1 MKLWNPD
8 YRKVVLGQILSLF
21 ANNILYFCLSLY
33 VLDKTGSG
41 VWFGSIMAVSL
52 VPTLVLMPV
61 GGVLSDRMNKRTL
74 MLLLDVVILGTLL
87 LSTLWGELNLAVIAA
102 ILIVLSVVEAF
113 YSPCVQASVPLLQEP
128 KHLTRANA
136 IINNITMAANI
147 LGPMAG
153 GMLYGFWGLEPVLS
167 LCVASFFLSLVVKWF
182 LKVPD
187 VPQQPSQENPFLT
200 LFSDIREAVRFLW
213 KEKREIL
220 QVMPAIVVL
229 NLCITPFVTVGLPYL
244 IRIPLGM
251 DSQVYGVAVGFVS
264 GAGVVGGLLATLV
277 ADRLDSK
284 AIYRL
289 LLVISASILPV
300 GLFPWM
306 RQSPWTY
313 LVLVAAALMIEQAV
327 GSIFSVGYVSLIQAG
342 TPQNFLGR
350 VMALLITLSM
360 VSEPVGRMVYGFLF
374 EQFHS
379 SIWPVV
385 LVSFAIGILV
395 TQKSRRALQKLYDER
410 QVQPE
415 E

>member
-1 MKLWNPD
+1 M
-8 YRKVVLGQILSLF
+8 
-21 ANNILYFCLSLY
+21 
-33 VLDKTGSG
+33 
-41 VWFGSIMAVSL
+41 
-52 VPTLVLMPV
+52 
-61 GGVLSDRMNKRTL
+61 
-74 MLLLDVVILGTLL
+74 
-87 LSTLWGELNLAVIAA
+87 
-102 ILIVLSVVEAF
+102 
-113 YSPCVQASVPLLQEP
+113 
-128 KHLTRANA
+128 HH
-136 IINNITMAANI
+136 
-147 LGPMAG
+147 
-153 GMLYGFWGLEPVLS
+153 
-167 LCVASFFLSLVVKWF
+167 
-182 LKVPD
+182 
-187 VPQQPSQENPFLT
+187 
-200 LFSDIREAVRFLW
+200 
-213 KEKREIL
+213 
-220 QVMPAIVVL
+220 
-229 NLCITPFVTVGLPYL
+229 PFVTVGLPYL